1 MISDSSD
8 EERFVLRRSSKN
20 PNIPIG
26 TRRSL
31 RQLSRGTLH
40 IDAEPAA
47 EIQEK
52 NSGNSSDTSSDD
64 GEESDEN
71 YQPGGQKRS
80 GRFMRGNSSSG
91 GHGVSSGNC
100 GDQQGDE
107 EEEGV
112 QSGQP
117 ALIEGVVLKKPSV
130 PHDYIKVDYL
140 KRGMTEKAKKER
152 EKNPLHVRKGRSTD
166 YRFQTKFHQHF

>member
-1 MISDSSD
+1 
-8 EERFVLRRSSKN
+8 
-20 PNIPIG
+20 
-26 TRRSL
+26 
-31 RQLSRGTLH
+31 
-40 IDAEPAA
+40 
-47 EIQEK
+47 
-52 NSGNSSDTSSDD
+52 
-64 GEESDEN
+64 
-71 YQPGGQKRS
+71 
-80 GRFMRGNSSSG
+80 MRGSSSSG

-152 EKNPLHVRKGRSTD
+152 EKNPLHVRKGRSID
-166 YRFQTKFHQHF
+166 NGFQTKFHQDFYESAILSKKYKVARSQYVDWKKFEDMEDPIFNEIIAACKAKHIFRIMGF

>member
-1 MISDSSD
+1 M
-8 EERFVLRRSSKN
+8 
-20 PNIPIG
+20 
-26 TRRSL
+26 
-31 RQLSRGTLH
+31 H
-40 IDAEPAA
+40 IDDEPAA

-71 YQPGGQKRS
+71 YQISPRGHKRS
-80 GRFMRGNSSSG
+80 GRFMRGSSSSG

-152 EKNPLHVRKGRSTD
+152 EKNPLHVRKGRSID
-166 YRFQTKFHQHF
+166 YRFQTKFHQDFYESAILSKKYKVARSQYVD

>member
-1 MISDSSD
+1 MISDHSD

-47 EIQEK
+47 EIQEE
-52 NSGNSSDTSSDD
+52 NSENSSDTSSDD

-71 YQPGGQKRS
+71 YQISP
-80 GRFMRGNSSSG
+80 RG
-91 GHGVSSGNC
+91 
-100 GDQQGDE
+100 
-107 EEEGV
+107 
-112 QSGQP
+112 
-117 ALIEGVVLKKPSV
+117 
-130 PHDYIKVDYL
+130 
-140 KRGMTEKAKKER
+140 
-152 EKNPLHVRKGRSTD
+152 
-166 YRFQTKFHQHF
+166 